1 MGPRQSNEFS
11 SAFTWLDSL
20 IEDFQHKMESAEPA
34 PHDPSAR
41 RSLIVGRSIA
51 HAAVIQLHGSIAQ
64 TSVDSNAKCLAAA
77 KKILELAA
85 DADLLGSSF
94 IHPIF
99 SVRGFE
105 LTLFH
110 LLTIPLFFFLQ
121 TIWAAACEVAI
132 DEIIALRAAR
142 RAWSSDVPTATECA
156 LVALFDSAVIAM
168 RRFGPWPLLSE

>member
-11 SAFTWLDSL
+11 SAFTSLDSL

-64 TSVDSNAKCLAAA
+64 ISVDSNDKCLAAS

-94 IHPIF
+94 INPIF

-110 LLTIPLFFFLQ
+110 LLTIPLFFLQ

-132 DEIIALRAAR
+132 DEITALRAAR
-142 RAWSSDVPTATECA
+142 RAWSRDVPTATETA
-156 LVALFDSAVIAM
+156 LVVLFESAVIAM